1 MKQKLLMLLF
11 IVMPCLFS
19 IRTVC
24 AIDNT
29 VDFLNNDQD
38 ENVEINETIIENNQT
53 SEKSSEKDKIKNEPQ
68 NDDDKK
74 SLVEDESQLLP
85 ISNEYNLKGDNN
97 TDINNVDIKEENYNY
112 GLKCIEDGCYY
123 FDENGI
129 IQTGIIRDKND
140 NLYFFDE
147 DTGKMQT
154 GWIFYNGNT
163 YYADIETGVLKRLIN
178 EIDGKSYFFGRTGAA
193 LQKGF
198 IEFYGDYY
206 LTDND
211 GVLQSGIQ
219 NVNNNAYIFDSETK
233 KALTGWISYND
244 NTYYADLNT
253 KRLYNLIHE
262 IDGNLYFFGRTQYR
276 ILKDWI
282 FYNGN
287 TYYADIETG
296 VLKRLINEIDGK
308 SYFFGRTG
316 AALQKGFIE
325 FYGDYYL
332 TDNDG
337 VLQSGIQNVNNN
349 AYIFDSETKKALTG
363 WISYNDNTYYADLN
377 TKRLYNLI
385 HEIDGKGYFFGR
397 TQYRVLKDW
406 IQYNGCTYYGKLDT
420 GELVKGIYTIDN
432 IEYNFDYG
440 YKLQSGW
447 INNNGST
454 YYLYS
459 DLTYAKG
466 VQKIGSSR
474 YMFDS
479 NGALMYSNVKL
490 YLDISSHQGNIDFDM
505 LWNSG
510 QIDGIILRAGYWD
523 SEDKYFK
530 YYIQEIKRLGIPYT
544 VYLYSYAHD
553 ENEALIE
560 AQNMLDIIRRY
571 NLNPSLS
578 VYYDLE
584 GYDTGVQNSNDI
596 SKDGYQRIA
605 QNFINFLGQN
615 GYNAKIY
622 SYYYFALNRFDEV
635 TRNYLDWIA
644 KYSETNNYP
653 YSWRGWQFTDIG
665 RVPGISTNVDM
676 SIFLY

>member
-154 GWIFYNGNT
+154 G
-163 YYADIETGVLKRLIN
+163 
-178 EIDGKSYFFGRTGAA
+178 
-193 LQKGF
+193 
-198 IEFYGDYY
+198 
-206 LTDND
+206 
-211 GVLQSGIQ
+211 
-219 NVNNNAYIFDSETK
+219 
-233 KALTGWISYND
+233 
-244 NTYYADLNT
+244 
-253 KRLYNLIHE
+253 
-262 IDGNLYFFGRTQYR
+262 
-276 ILKDWI
+276 WI